1 MQQSKL
7 EAVTR
12 FFPELQ
18 LENFLN
24 LPTCGQMKALDTA
37 LDNLRNLKSEQSRL
51 IKGAIALAIQ
61 DLALSF
67 EVTAD
72 VRGKCLDILEFW
84 RNPF

>member
-1 MQQSKL
+1 MQSKL

-12 FFPELQ
+12 IFPELQ

-24 LPTCGQMKALDTA
+24 LPAGKQMQALDTA

-61 DLALSF
+61 NLALSF

-72 VRGKCLDILEFW
+72 VRGKCLDILEYW

>member
-1 MQQSKL
+1 MQSKL

-12 FFPELQ
+12 IFPELQ
-18 LENFLN
+18 LDNFLN
-24 LPTCGQMKALDTA
+24 LPTDAQYQALDTA
-37 LDNLRNLKSEQSRL
+37 HHNLRNLKSEQSRL

-61 DLALSF
+61 NLALSF

-72 VRGKCLDILEFW
+72 VRGKCLDILEYW